1 MAETKNAEKHL
12 TKEDLNKLWYRWQVG
27 WFSSRS
33 YEKLES
39 HGFAWSYIPFA
50 EKYYKDDPEGKA
62 RLLSRHSEFYNTE
75 PQVGTLI
82 NGIVASLE
90 ENIAFGGDVP
100 EELPTTVKTTLMGPI
115 AGMGDSIIQGIIV
128 PTLLSIGMS
137 LAANGSAAGPLFY
150 IVSWLILGM
159 ALSYG
164 MFRYGYKM
172 GLGAVD
178 TFVGENS
185 QRIMNAINVLGI
197 IVVGTLAAGKV
208 ALTTTLQIPNGDST
222 IALQDTLDGF
232 FPCLLPLLAVLGTW
246 YLLSKKGWSATKV
259 LCAQIVVVIVLCVI
273 GFC

>member
-1 MAETKNAEKHL
+1 
-12 TKEDLNKLWYRWQVG
+12 
-27 WFSSRS
+27 
-33 YEKLES
+33 
-39 HGFAWSYIPFA
+39 
-50 EKYYKDDPEGKA
+50 
-62 RLLSRHSEFYNTE
+62 
-75 PQVGTLI
+75 
-82 NGIVASLE
+82 
-90 ENIAFGGDVP
+90 
-100 EELPTTVKTTLMGPI
+100 
-115 AGMGDSIIQGIIV
+115 
-128 PTLLSIGMS
+128 
-137 LAANGSAAGPLFY
+137 
-150 IVSWLILGM
+150 
-159 ALSYG
+159 
-164 MFRYGYKM
+164 M

-222 IALQDTLDGF
+222 IAPQDTLDGF

>member
-1 MAETKNAEKHL
+1 
-12 TKEDLNKLWYRWQVG
+12 
-27 WFSSRS
+27 
-33 YEKLES
+33 
-39 HGFAWSYIPFA
+39 
-50 EKYYKDDPEGKA
+50 
-62 RLLSRHSEFYNTE
+62 
-75 PQVGTLI
+75 
-82 NGIVASLE
+82 
-90 ENIAFGGDVP
+90 
-100 EELPTTVKTTLMGPI
+100 MGPI